1 MKVSSDKQWLFKAE
15 RAVMRT
21 YLMALQNKHSSFN
34 CDLNPTHDGKLGL
47 DIESREEIK
56 CEFIKP
62 HLGGYDDFC
71 KANEIDDEK
80 VIIPFEGKAEEMMRI
95 VEQRVINMII
105 EVIDEEFNLH

>member
-1 MKVSSDKQWLFKAE
+1 
-15 RAVMRT
+15 
-21 YLMALQNKHSSFN
+21 MALQNKHSSFN

-71 KANEIDDEK
+71 KAN
-80 VIIPFEGKAEEMMRI
+80 
-95 VEQRVINMII
+95 
-105 EVIDEEFNLH
+105 